1 MFCQNCGTQLNAGQR
16 FCSGCGTQQA
26 PSAQQIPQSPPQQG
40 YGQPQQPGFYMGASG
55 MGAQANKRLLSIIL
69 KVVGI
74 LSIIF
79 SAFGT
84 IPVAIYE
91 LATLPSATR
100 VDINRPDT
108 WTTPSNLAARNAA
121 IDQVAMLVALSI
133 LFIIVGIVLIIVSRN
148 IAKDI
153 RTRNMYQ

>member
-26 PSAQQIPQSPPQQG
+26 PPTQQTPQSPPQQG

-74 LSIIF
+74 LAIVF
-79 SAFGT
+79 SGIWA
-84 IPVAIYE
+84 IPGQLLSLQLY
-91 LATLPSATR
+91 LP
-100 VDINRPDT
+100 V
-108 WTTPSNLAARNAA
+108 
-121 IDQVAMLVALSI
+121 QCH
-133 LFIIVGIVLIIVSRN
+133 GI
-148 IAKDI
+148 
-153 RTRNMYQ
+153 